1 MRPRGHAVA
10 TRHAVPDDT
19 LGLAAIEAPFAAT
32 RDGGVQDQADTHVV
46 LTRLPADDHPNIAA
60 TPPHL
65 YGPDLTV
72 QFDHGLRLL
81 LVGLRAQLPT
91 TEDGPERT
99 DGCDG

>member
-1 MRPRGHAVA
+1 MTRSVPRPS
-10 TRHAVPDDT
+10 RHRSRPPGTA
-19 LGLAAIEAPFAAT
+19 EC
-32 RDGGVQDQADTHVV
+32 DQADTHVV
-46 LTRLPADDHPNIAA
+46 LTRLPADDHPDIAA

-65 YGPDLTV
+65 YGSDLTV

-81 LVGLRAQLPT
+81 LAGLRAQLPT